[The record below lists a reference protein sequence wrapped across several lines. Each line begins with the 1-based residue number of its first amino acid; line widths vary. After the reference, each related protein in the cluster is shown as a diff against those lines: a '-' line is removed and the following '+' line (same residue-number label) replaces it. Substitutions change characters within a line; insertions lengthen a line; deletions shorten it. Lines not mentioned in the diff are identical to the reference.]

1 MFTTAMAIAVM
12 VLAVSVGVH
21 MAVAITGLPDEIS
34 HVPTCIH
41 IGFTRKSQTS
51 SWWRHWTDKE
61 EGAGR

>member
-41 IGFTRKSQTS
+41 IG
-51 SWWRHWTDKE
+51 
-61 EGAGR
+61 